1 MIDENKITEAI
12 IGAAY
17 EVANTLV
24 PGFLEKVYENALRHE
39 LLKRGWKVAHQQPIQ
54 VVYDGAI
61 VGEYVADLI
70 VEGAILVELKATKR
84 LDEIHTAQ
92 ILNYLKATKL
102 RTGLL
107 LNFGSPRV
115 EVKRLRNG

>member
-1 MIDENKITEAI
+1 MKQENEITEEV

-17 EVANTLV
+17 EVANTLGV
-24 PGFLEKVYENALRHE
+24 GFLERVYENALFHE
-39 LLKRGWKVAHQQPIQ
+39 LTKRGLLVEQQKTIKVL
-54 VVYDGAI
+54 YDGVV
-61 VGEYVADLI
+61 VGDYVADLI
-70 VEGAILVELKATKR
+70 VEGRILVELKAIKA
-84 LDEIHTAQ
+84 LDNVHTAQ
-92 ILNYLKATKL
+92 VINYLKATGL

>member
-1 MIDENKITEAI
+1 MEENETTEAI
-12 IGAAY
+12 IGSAY
-17 EVANTLV
+17 SVANTLG

-39 LLKRGWKVAHQQPIQ
+39 LVKRGLAVEQQKAIR
-54 VVYDGAI
+54 VLYDQII

-70 VEGAILVELKATKR
+70 VEERILVELKATKA

-92 ILNYLKATKL
+92 IFNYLKATGL

-107 LNFGSPRV
+107 LNFGAPRV
-115 EVKRLRNG
+115 EVRRLRNG